1 MVYLL
6 SLVEPALPDGLK
18 LSKFAMILVNV
29 FHEELISGNG

>member
-18 LSKFAMILVNV
+18 LSKFAMILMFFMKN
-29 FHEELISGNG
+29 L